1 MKRLTPLRA
10 VILILT
16 MLTATHLMAQNGDKN
31 FIDQNYIEVVGK
43 SEMEVS
49 PDLIYIKVLL
59 DEKDTKNK
67 ETLSELE
74 AKLVATLEGIG
85 IDVKKDLLIKDI
97 SSNFKYYLLTKNK
110 ILLSKEYQILVRDGK
125 TASQVFISL
134 ENIGISNV
142 SIDHVDHT
150 EIVKYRK
157 EVKVNAIKAA
167 KDKAESLALAIEQ
180 NIGRALYIQEYD
192 NILDYRA
199 SNNIR
204 IRGVSSKMYTS
215 SAASPALDFEFEKI
229 KISYSILCRFELK

>member
-1 MKRLTPLRA
+1 M
-10 VILILT
+10 ILT